1 MQNGL
6 KVQSVDY
13 QHLAYF
19 GALLALN
26 QAETEDNMKRL
37 ILTLLVSNILTLVCA
52 AHAQAQAQPLNI
64 DDCMRYA
71 VENSTTVGQKS
82 LVLDDRKANHAE
94 AVASLFPSINGS
106 VGGAVNFGRGIDPA
120 TNSYTNVTTFSNS
133 YGISGSLTLFD
144 GLQSINTMRAAKV
157 ARNMGATEVE
167 IARDEVAMQTMSA
180 YMDVVYYTEAVTI
193 AREQLEASR
202 RTLELVRR
210 QEELGT
216 KSAADVAEIES
227 QEANYDYLLTAEEN
241 NLALAY
247 IRLREVMNYPQ
258 GEQLAI
264 ETNINLEALPTA
276 TSEQALVEY
285 ALENNPRIA
294 ASRFATEQSRINLAR
309 AKGAYSPSLYLY
321 GGYNTS
327 YYIDF
332 DNKALYDPFGTQ
344 FRNNR
349 GGYVQVALSIPIFN
363 GLSARS
369 SKRRAQNA
377 YRSAQLEE
385 IAVQRAVESE
395 VSQAWQ
401 EMQGFGKQYVQGQ
414 KKVSA
419 SQLAY
424 DGAAKKFENGLI
436 SALDLQTAANTLL
449 QAKSD
454 KLRAR
459 LQYIIKTRM
468 VDYYNGIPLVK

>member
-1 MQNGL
+1 M
-6 KVQSVDY
+6 KK
-13 QHLAYF
+13 
-19 GALLALN
+19 LL
-26 QAETEDNMKRL
+26 T
-37 ILTLLVSNILTLVCA
+37 IVTVSNFLTLVCITN
-52 AHAQAQAQPLNI
+52 AQAQPLTI

-71 VENSTTVGQKS
+71 VENSTTVGKQR
-82 LVLDDRKANHAE
+82 LAADDNKTNYQE

-167 IARDEVAMQTMSA
+167 IARDEVAMQTMST

-202 RTLELVRR
+202 KTLELVRR

-227 QEANYDYLLTAEEN
+227 QEANYDYLLTTEEN

-247 IRLREVMNYPQ
+247 IKLREVMNYPQ
-258 GEQLAI
+258 GEQLVI
-264 ETNINLEALPTA
+264 ETNINLEALPSA

-285 ALENNPRIA
+285 ALENNTRIA
-294 ASRFATEQSRINLAR
+294 ASRFATEQSRINLAK

-327 YYIDF
+327 YYIDI

-349 GGYVQVALSIPIFN
+349 GGYVQVVLSIPIFN

-436 SALDLQTAANTLL
+436 STLDLQTVANTLL

-468 VDYYNGIPLVK
+468 VDYYNGIPLIK

>member
-1 MQNGL
+1 
-6 KVQSVDY
+6 
-13 QHLAYF
+13 
-19 GALLALN
+19 
-26 QAETEDNMKRL
+26 MKQL
-37 ILTLLVSNILTLVCA
+37 IFTVLVSNFLTLVCITN
-52 AHAQAQAQPLNI
+52 AQAQRLTL
-64 DDCMRYA
+64 DECMRYA
-71 VENSTTVGQKS
+71 VENSTTVGQKN
-82 LVLDDRKANHAE
+82 LALDDRKANHTE

-193 AREQLEASR
+193 AREQLEVSR
-202 RTLELVRR
+202 KTLELVRR
-210 QEELGT
+210 QESLGI

-227 QEANYDYLLTAEEN
+227 QEANYDYLLTTEEN

-264 ETNINLEALPTA
+264 ETNINLEALPSA

-401 EMQGFGKQYVQGQ
+401 QMQGFGKQYVQGQ

-419 SQLAY
+419 AQLVY
-424 DGAAKKFENGLI
+424 DGAERKFENGLI
-436 SALDLQTAANTLL
+436 SALDMQTAANTLL

-468 VDYYNGIPLVK
+468 VDYYNGQPLIR

>member
-1 MQNGL
+1 
-6 KVQSVDY
+6 
-13 QHLAYF
+13 
-19 GALLALN
+19 
-26 QAETEDNMKRL
+26 
-37 ILTLLVSNILTLVCA
+37 
-52 AHAQAQAQPLNI
+52 
-64 DDCMRYA
+64 
-71 VENSTTVGQKS
+71 
-82 LVLDDRKANHAE
+82 
-94 AVASLFPSINGS
+94 
-106 VGGAVNFGRGIDPA
+106 
-120 TNSYTNVTTFSNS
+120 
-133 YGISGSLTLFD
+133 
-144 GLQSINTMRAAKV
+144 
-157 ARNMGATEVE
+157 
-167 IARDEVAMQTMSA
+167 
-180 YMDVVYYTEAVTI
+180 
-193 AREQLEASR
+193 
-202 RTLELVRR
+202 
-210 QEELGT
+210 
-216 KSAADVAEIES
+216 
-227 QEANYDYLLTAEEN
+227 
-241 NLALAY
+241 
-247 IRLREVMNYPQ
+247 MNYPQ
-258 GEQLAI
+258 GEQLEI

-385 IAVQRAVESE
+385 VAVQRAVESE

>member
-1 MQNGL
+1 MKNGL
-6 KVQSVDY
+6 KAQSLDY
-13 QHLAYF
+13 QHLAHF
-19 GALLALN
+19 GIGLALN
-26 QAETEDNMKRL
+26 QAETENDMKQL
-37 ILTLLVSNILTLVCA
+37 IFTVLVSNFLTLVCITN
-52 AHAQAQAQPLNI
+52 AQAQKLTL
-64 DDCMRYA
+64 DECMRYA

-82 LVLDDRKANHAE
+82 LALDDRKANHTE
-94 AVASLFPSINGS
+94 AVASLFPSISGS
-106 VGGAVNFGRGIDPA
+106 VGGATNFGRGIDPA

-133 YGISGSLTLFD
+133 YGISGSMTLFD

-202 RTLELVRR
+202 KTLELVRR
-210 QEELGT
+210 QESLGT

-227 QEANYDYLLTAEEN
+227 QEANYDYLLTTEEN

-264 ETNINLEALPTA
+264 ETNINLEALPSA

-377 YRSAQLEE
+377 YHSAQLEE

-468 VDYYNGIPLVK
+468 VDYYNGVPLVK

>member
-1 MQNGL
+1 
-6 KVQSVDY
+6 
-13 QHLAYF
+13 
-19 GALLALN
+19 
-26 QAETEDNMKRL
+26 MKQL
-37 ILTLLVSNILTLVCA
+37 ILTLLVSNFLTLVCITNA
-52 AHAQAQAQPLNI
+52 TAQTLSLE
-64 DDCMRYA
+64 DCMRYA
-71 VENSTTVGQKS
+71 VENSTTVGKQQ
-82 LVLDDRKANHAE
+82 LALDDRKADHAE
-94 AVASLFPSINGS
+94 AIGSLFPSISGS
-106 VGGAVNFGRGIDPA
+106 VGGATNFGRGIDPA

-133 YGISGSLTLFD
+133 YSISGSMVLFD
-144 GLQSINTMRAAKV
+144 GLQSINTLRAAKV
-157 ARNMGATEVE
+157 ARKMGATEAD

-202 RTLELVRR
+202 HTLELVRR
-210 QEELGT
+210 QYDLGT

-227 QEANYDYLLTAEEN
+227 QEANYDYLLTTEEN

-247 IRLREVMNYPQ
+247 IKLREVMNYPQ

-285 ALENNPRIA
+285 ALENNPRIV
-294 ASRFATEQSRINLAR
+294 ASRYATERSRLNLAKV
-309 AKGAYSPSLYLY
+309 KGSYSPSLYLY

-327 YYIDF
+327 YFIDF
-332 DNKALYDPFGTQ
+332 DNKAAYDPFGTQ

-349 GGYVQVALSIPIFN
+349 GGYVQLSLSIPIFS
-363 GLSARS
+363 GLSRHS
-369 SKRRAQNA
+369 SKRRAQNT

-385 IAVQRAVESE
+385 VAVQRAVESE

-424 DGAAKKFENGLI
+424 DGAARKFENGLI
-436 SALDLQTAANTLL
+436 SALDMQTAANTLL

-454 KLRAR
+454 RLRAR

>member
-1 MQNGL
+1 
-6 KVQSVDY
+6 
-13 QHLAYF
+13 
-19 GALLALN
+19 
-26 QAETEDNMKRL
+26 MKQL
-37 ILTLLVSNILTLVCA
+37 ILTLLVSNFLTLVCITNA
-52 AHAQAQAQPLNI
+52 KAQTLTL
-64 DDCMRYA
+64 DECMRYA
-71 VENSTTVGQKS
+71 VENSTTVGQKN
-82 LVLDDRKANHAE
+82 LALDDSKTNYAE

-120 TNSYTNVTTFSNS
+120 TNSYTTVTTFSNS
-133 YGISGSLTLFD
+133 YGISGSMPLFD
-144 GLQSINTMRAAKV
+144 GLQCINTVRAAKV
-157 ARNMGATEVE
+157 ARKMGATGVE

-180 YMDVVYYTEAVTI
+180 YMDVVYYTEAAKI

-210 QEELGT
+210 QFDLGT

-227 QEANYDYLLTAEEN
+227 QEANYDYLLTTEEN

-247 IRLREVMNYPQ
+247 IKLREVMNYPQ
-258 GEQLAI
+258 DKELEI
-264 ETNINLEALPTA
+264 VTNIDLEALPSA
-276 TSEQALVEY
+276 VSEQALVDY
-285 ALENNPRIA
+285 ALANNPKII
-294 ASRFATEQSRINLAR
+294 ASRHATEQSRLNLAR

-321 GGYNTS
+321 GGYNTN
-327 YYIDF
+327 YFIDF
-332 DNKALYDPFGTQ
+332 DNKTLYDPFGSQ

-349 GGYVQVALSIPIFN
+349 GGYIQMSLSIPIFN
-363 GLSARS
+363 GLSSRS
-369 SKRRAQNA
+369 SKRRAANA
-377 YRSAQLEE
+377 YRSAQLEQM
-385 IAVQRAVESE
+385 AVERAVESE

-401 EMQGFGKQYVQGQ
+401 QMQGFGKQYVQGQ

-424 DGAAKKFENGLI
+424 NGAERKFENGLI

-459 LQYIIKTRM
+459 LQYIIKIRM
-468 VDYYNGIPLVK
+468 VNYYNGEPLVNNDNK

>member
-1 MQNGL
+1 
-6 KVQSVDY
+6 
-13 QHLAYF
+13 
-19 GALLALN
+19 
-26 QAETEDNMKRL
+26 MKQL
-37 ILTLLVSNILTLVCA
+37 ILTVLVSNFLTLVCITN
-52 AHAQAQAQPLNI
+52 AQAQTLTL
-64 DDCMRYA
+64 DECMRYA
-71 VENSTTVGQKS
+71 VENSVAVGKQN
-82 LVLDDRKANHAE
+82 LALDDSKINHTE

-180 YMDVVYYTEAVTI
+180 YMDVVYYTEAVKI

-202 RTLELVRR
+202 KTLELVRR
-210 QEELGT
+210 QESLGT

-227 QEANYDYLLTAEEN
+227 QEANYDYLLTTEEN

-264 ETNINLEALPTA
+264 ETNINLEALPSA

-349 GGYVQVALSIPIFN
+349 GGYIQVALSIPIFN

-401 EMQGFGKQYVQGQ
+401 EMQGFGKQYAQGQ

-424 DGAAKKFENGLI
+424 DGAARKFENGLI

-468 VDYYNGIPLVK
+468 VDYYNGQPLIR

>member
-1 MQNGL
+1 M
-6 KVQSVDY
+6 KK
-13 QHLAYF
+13 
-19 GALLALN
+19 LLTIVA
-26 QAETEDNMKRL
+26 
-37 ILTLLVSNILTLVCA
+37 VSNFLTLVCITN
-52 AHAQAQAQPLNI
+52 AQAQRLTL
-64 DDCMRYA
+64 DECMRYA
-71 VENSTTVGQKS
+71 VENSTTVGQKN
-82 LVLDDRKANHAE
+82 LALDDRKANHAE

-180 YMDVVYYTEAVTI
+180 YMDVVYYTEAVKI

-202 RTLELVRR
+202 KTLELVRR
-210 QEELGT
+210 QESLGI

-227 QEANYDYLLTAEEN
+227 QEANYDYLLTTEEN

-247 IRLREVMNYPQ
+247 IKLREVMNYPQ

-264 ETNINLEALPTA
+264 ETNINLEALPSA

-294 ASRFATEQSRINLAR
+294 ASRFATEQSRLNLAR

-332 DNKALYDPFGTQ
+332 DNKAAYDPFGTQ

-468 VDYYNGIPLVK
+468 VDYYNGISLIK

>member
-1 MQNGL
+1 
-6 KVQSVDY
+6 
-13 QHLAYF
+13 
-19 GALLALN
+19 
-26 QAETEDNMKRL
+26 MKRL
-37 ILTLLVSNILTLVCA
+37 LILFAVSNFLTLVCA
-52 AHAQAQAQPLNI
+52 VHAEAQQLTI

-71 VENSTTVGQKS
+71 VENSTTVGKQR
-82 LVLDDRKANHAE
+82 LAADDNKTNYQE
-94 AVASLFPSINGS
+94 AVASLFPSVNAE
-106 VGGAVNFGRGIDPA
+106 VAGGLNFGRGIDPA
-120 TNSYTNVTTFSNS
+120 TNTYTNITTFGNS
-133 YGISGSLTLFD
+133 YGISGSVPLFD
-144 GLQSINTMRAAKV
+144 GLKGINTVRAMKV
-157 ARNMGATEVE
+157 ARQKGVVDTQ
-167 IARDEVAMQTMSA
+167 IAQDEVAMQTLSA
-180 YMDVVYYTEAVTI
+180 YMDVVYYTEAVKI

-210 QEELGT
+210 QFDLGT

-227 QEANYDYLLTAEEN
+227 QEANYDYLLTTEEN

-247 IRLREVMNYPQ
+247 IKLREVMNYPQ
-258 GEQLAI
+258 DKELEI
-264 ETNINLEALPTA
+264 VTNIDLEALPSA
-276 TSEQALVEY
+276 VSEQALLDY
-285 ALENNPRIA
+285 ALANNPKIV
-294 ASRFATEQSRINLAR
+294 ASRHFTEQQRLNLAR

-332 DNKALYDPFGTQ
+332 ENKAAYASFANQ

-349 GGYVQVALSIPIFN
+349 GGYIQVGLSIPIFN

-369 SKRRAQNA
+369 SKRRAANA
-377 YRSAQLEE
+377 YRSAQLEQVAME
-385 IAVQRAVESE
+385 RAVESE
-395 VSQAWQ
+395 VSQTWQ
-401 EMQGFGKQYVQGQ
+401 EMQGFGKQYIQGQ

-419 SQLAY
+419 AQLAY
-424 DGAAKKFENGLI
+424 DGAERKFENGLI

-468 VDYYNGIPLVK
+468 VDYYNGEPLVKGRD

>member
-1 MQNGL
+1 
-6 KVQSVDY
+6 
-13 QHLAYF
+13 
-19 GALLALN
+19 
-26 QAETEDNMKRL
+26 MKQL
-37 ILTLLVSNILTLVCA
+37 ISTLLVSIFLTLVCS
-52 AHAQAQAQPLNI
+52 AQTLSLN
-64 DDCMRYA
+64 DCMRYA
-71 VENSTTVGQKS
+71 VENSVAVGKQE
-82 LVLDDRKANHAE
+82 LALDDRKANHTE
-94 AVASLFPSINGS
+94 ALASLFPTINGS
-106 VGGAVNFGRGIDPA
+106 VGAAMNFGRGIDPA

-144 GLQSINTMRAAKV
+144 GLQGINTVRATKV
-157 ARNMGATEVE
+157 ARQMGAVETE
-167 IARDEVAMQTMSA
+167 IARDEVAMQTLSA
-180 YMDVVYYTEAVTI
+180 YMDVVYYTEAVGI

-227 QEANYDYLLTAEEN
+227 QEANYDYLLTTQEN

-247 IRLREVMNYPQ
+247 IKLREVMNYPQ
-258 GEQLAI
+258 SEKLEI
-264 ETNINLEALPTA
+264 ETDMTWESFSTA

-285 ALENNPRIA
+285 ALENSPRIA
-294 ASRFATEQSRINLAR
+294 ASRFATEQSRLNLAR
-309 AKGAYSPSLYLY
+309 AKGAYSPSLYIY

-344 FRNNR
+344 FCNNR
-349 GGYVQVALSIPIFN
+349 GGYFQLALSIPIFN
-363 GLSARS
+363 GLQAHS

-377 YRSAQLEE
+377 YNTARLEL
-385 IAVQRAVESE
+385 IAVQRTVESE

-401 EMQGFGKQYVQGQ
+401 EMQGYGKQYVQGQ

-419 SQLAY
+419 AQLAY
-424 DGAAKKFENGLI
+424 DGAERKFENGLI

-468 VDYYNGIPLVK
+468 VDYYNGKPLIK